1 MGNLPDP
8 QHPLD
13 DAGDATTLPA
23 QAPAELRN
31 TLRDYVIMAGRAAA
45 GAVPIVGGAIT
56 ELIGFIPQQRQER
69 VITFLVTLAQ
79 RMQAL
84 DRKFNTH
91 NLMTVDL
98 FESAVQQATRAI
110 RPERNQYLVNLMKDC
125 ADVDATQYEVDK
137 KILHV
142 LTELTDKD
150 IEVLKAHAHW
160 STTVVLERDWPQ
172 SRFLT
177 AADRKLL
184 DPKVKYEIESSQV
197 SLGIHRAILLRLDLI
212 HPGQTRQHIREVAG
226 IPVIDTEQPMPAF
239 EITTFGR
246 LLLHRLFDEYFD

>member
-1 MGNLPDP
+1 MGNIPDP
-8 QHPLD
+8 QNPPD
-13 DAGDATTLPA
+13 NAGDAATVPA
-23 QAPAELRN
+23 QIPEELHN

-45 GAVPIVGGAIT
+45 SAIPIVGGAIT
-56 ELIGFIPQQRQER
+56 ELIGFIPQQRQDR
-69 VITFLVTLAQ
+69 VITFLITLAQ

-160 STTVVLERDWPQ
+160 STTVALERDWPRAR
-172 SRFLT
+172 SLS

-184 DPKVKYEIESSQV
+184 DPKVKYEIESSHV

-212 HPGQTRQHIREVAG
+212 HPGQTRQYIHEVAG
-226 IPVIDTEQPMPAF
+226 VPVIDTKQPMPGF

-246 LLLHRLFDEYFD
+246 LLLHRIFDEYFD